1 MSAKSRNRVP
11 ARTNHKSVFVDCE
24 CESAFHWGYRFKM
37 WICRGASVLL
47 CDSQF
52 LIYMCNVNYSIFL
65 LRISFYIYACPGV
78 FHATV
83 KDSKLAWECFGSVTV
98 VFIPLWKLSFLR
110 MCWMNTFCYAYHFI
124 HKCCVFHM
132 YITIAGFNGQWLP
145 SVLRCTVNV
154 TAQGRKTDTFQISKE
169 SSTVC
174 S

>member
-1 MSAKSRNRVP
+1 MTGIRGRYFLPMTTGVVEVQFYSFSLSWVICLVWLQLLHLWRKLQRFLVTDCIWHICVSCNWENGAAWVCVWWCYC
-11 ARTNHKSVFVDCE
+11 TFHSVVE
-24 CESAFHWGYRFKM
+24 VK
-37 WICRGASVLL
+37 
-47 CDSQF
+47 F
-52 LIYMCNVNYSIFL
+52 LHVCWTITHSL
-65 LRISFYIYACPGV
+65 
-78 FHATV
+78 
-83 KDSKLAWECFGSVTV
+83 VTH
-98 VFIPLWKLSFLR
+98 
-110 MCWMNTFCYAYHFI
+110 HFI